1 MLAINPIVVSLNSI
15 STFKVM
21 RLKRDIGAVKQML
34 KRKEVARN
42 EQLADVKRTNSKKRH
57 IVMNDNVFTNLYL
70 VYIVLGG
77 PKTSNRPH

>member
-1 MLAINPIVVSLNSI
+1 MLAINPFVVSLNSI